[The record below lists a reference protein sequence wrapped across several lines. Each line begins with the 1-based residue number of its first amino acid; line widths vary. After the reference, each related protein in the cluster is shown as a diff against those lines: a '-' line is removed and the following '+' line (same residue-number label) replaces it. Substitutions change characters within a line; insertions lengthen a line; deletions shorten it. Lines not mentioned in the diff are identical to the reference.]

1 MSFKEFW
8 ESIKKI
14 KHIEIIAAVL
24 IIAII
29 LVLYASTPGSFL
41 STAKNDTGE
50 SETRT
55 SADTAIPEATGETDT
70 EARLASIL
78 SNMEGA
84 GKVDVMITYETGP
97 ALVPAMDRNEMRTT
111 STEQDGQS
119 TSKTQQTDI
128 QERPMTVDGP
138 DGSEPMVLYQ
148 ETPEIKGV
156 IVIAEGAGDIEVY
169 MNLERAVMTILSVKA
184 DQVEVFARGNTQGIN
199 D

>member
-24 IIAII
+24 VIAVI

-41 STAKNDTGE
+41 SAKTE
-50 SETRT
+50 ETPQAI
-55 SADTAIPEATGETDT
+55 SADTAIPEETGELDT
-70 EARLASIL
+70 EKRLASIL

-97 ALVPAMDRNEMRTT
+97 ALVPAMDRNEMQTT
-111 STEQDGQS
+111 STEQDGERVSQ
-119 TSKTQQTDI
+119 TQQTDV

-138 DGSEPMVLYQ
+138 EGSEPMVLYQ

-169 MNLERAVMTILSVKA
+169 MNLERAVMTILNVKA
-184 DQVEVFARGNTQGIN
+184 DQVEVFSRGNTE
-199 D
+199 

>member
-41 STAKNDTGE
+41 SSGNKDTGE
-50 SETRT
+50 NQV

-97 ALVPAMDRNEMRTT
+97 ALVPAMDRNEMHTT
-111 STEQDGQS
+111 ATERDGES
-119 TSKTQQTDI
+119 TSQTQQTDI

-169 MNLERAVMTILSVKA
+169 MNLERAVMTILNVKA
-184 DQVEVFARGNTQGIN
+184 DQVEVFSRGNTE
-199 D
+199 

>member
-29 LVLYASTPGSFL
+29 LTLYASTPGSFL
-41 STAKNDTGE
+41 SSGRRDTGNTE
-50 SETRT
+50 GKA
-55 SADTAIPEATGETDT
+55 SADTTIPEETDETDT
-70 EARLASIL
+70 EARLSAIL

-84 GKVDVMITYETGP
+84 GRVDVMITYETGP

-111 STEQDGQS
+111 STEQDGESSSQ
-119 TSKTQQTDI
+119 TQQTDI

-156 IVIAEGAGDIEVY
+156 IVIAEGASDIEVY
-169 MNLERAVMTILSVKA
+169 MNLERAVMTILNVKA
-184 DQVEVFARGNTQGIN
+184 DQVEVFSRGNTE
-199 D
+199 

>member
-41 STAKNDTGE
+41 SSAKKDAGE
-50 SETRT
+50 SQV
-55 SADTAIPEATGETDT
+55 SVDTAIPEATGETDT
-70 EARLASIL
+70 EVRLASIL

-111 STEQDGQS
+111 ATERDGES
-119 TSKTQQTDI
+119 TSQTQQTDI

-169 MNLERAVMTILSVKA
+169 MNLERAVMTILNVNA
-184 DQVEVFARGNTQGIN
+184 DQVEVFSRGNTE
-199 D
+199 

>member
-24 IIAII
+24 IIAVI

-41 STAKNDTGE
+41 SDGKKDTGDA
-50 SETRT
+50 RA
-55 SADTAIPEATGETDT
+55 SADTAIPEENGEMDT
-70 EARLASIL
+70 EARLSAIL

-111 STEQDGQS
+111 STEQDGES
-119 TSKTQQTDI
+119 TSQTQQTDI

-169 MNLERAVMTILSVKA
+169 MNLERAVMTILNVKA
-184 DQVEVFARGNTQGIN
+184 DQVEVFSRGNTE
-199 D
+199 